1 MNPVSKNEFANNS
14 IWKFMELFSKKIIA
28 LILSTILA
36 RLLNPDAYGI
46 VALTTVFITFSDI
59 FITNGF
65 NIALIRK
72 NSVNA
77 VDYSTVMVMS
87 LLFSAVLYTI
97 FFLVAPFL
105 ANFYET
111 PEFCPVLRVLTLLI
125 FLKSISSVIRA
136 RMTRK
141 LMFKKMSLVSVV
153 TSTLASLFGIAF
165 AYNGFGVWALVLQQ
179 ILANLFDVIALTI
192 VFKWKYSLKVSIN
205 AVKEMLTFT
214 IGVIGTSFLDFL
226 GNNINSIVIGKAYR
240 TTDLGYYNRGFIYPE
255 TISLNTYNAITSVLL
270 PTLASRQGNP
280 ESMKR
285 VVRKVLSVTT
295 YIILPMMFGL
305 MAISDKFVEVVLTDK
320 WMLCVPVLVCGCL
333 YYAINPIRAIGYNVF
348 YAKGESKKCMH
359 IEIMRSIMMILNLL
373 ITIIMLKKSI
383 YVLTAVNVVVAFLVA
398 FVTQILLRK
407 SIGYM
412 AKEFISD
419 ISPAFIMSCIVVI
432 VVRLITLLPIKA
444 VWILIIQIVAGIV
457 VYLIC
462 SICTRNQSFMFLW
475 GYISRILKK
484 GNSKEND

>member
-1 MNPVSKNEFANNS
+1 
-14 IWKFMELFSKKIIA
+14 
-28 LILSTILA
+28 
-36 RLLNPDAYGI
+36 
-46 VALTTVFITFSDI
+46 
-59 FITNGF
+59 
-65 NIALIRK
+65 
-72 NSVNA
+72 
-77 VDYSTVMVMS
+77 
-87 LLFSAVLYTI
+87 
-97 FFLVAPFL
+97 
-105 ANFYET
+105 
-111 PEFCPVLRVLTLLI
+111 
-125 FLKSISSVIRA
+125 
-136 RMTRK
+136 
-141 LMFKKMSLVSVV
+141 MSLVSVV

-295 YIILPMMFGL
+295 YIIFPMMFGL
-305 MAISDKFVEVVLTDK
+305 MAISDKFVEVVLTNK

-398 FVTQILLRK
+398 FVTQILVRK
-407 SIGYM
+407 SIRYM

-419 ISPAFIMSCIVVI
+419 ISPAFICHV
-432 VVRLITLLPIKA
+432 LL
-444 VWILIIQIVAGIV
+444 L
-457 VYLIC
+457 
-462 SICTRNQSFMFLW
+462 
-475 GYISRILKK
+475 
-484 GNSKEND
+484 

>member
-36 RLLNPDAYGI
+36 RLLNPDAYGV

-97 FFLVAPFL
+97 FFLAAPFL

-136 RMTRK
+136 KMTRE

-280 ESMKR
+280 ESMKGAFC
-285 VVRKVLSVTT
+285 
-295 YIILPMMFGL
+295 YN
-305 MAISDKFVEVVLTDK
+305 
-320 WMLCVPVLVCGCL
+320 L
-333 YYAINPIRAIGYNVF
+333 YNFSYDVWTNG
-348 YAKGESKKCMH
+348 
-359 IEIMRSIMMILNLL
+359 NL
-373 ITIIMLKKSI
+373 
-383 YVLTAVNVVVAFLVA
+383 
-398 FVTQILLRK
+398 
-407 SIGYM
+407 
-412 AKEFISD
+412 
-419 ISPAFIMSCIVVI
+419 
-432 VVRLITLLPIKA
+432 
-444 VWILIIQIVAGIV
+444 
-457 VYLIC
+457 
-462 SICTRNQSFMFLW
+462 
-475 GYISRILKK
+475 
-484 GNSKEND
+484 